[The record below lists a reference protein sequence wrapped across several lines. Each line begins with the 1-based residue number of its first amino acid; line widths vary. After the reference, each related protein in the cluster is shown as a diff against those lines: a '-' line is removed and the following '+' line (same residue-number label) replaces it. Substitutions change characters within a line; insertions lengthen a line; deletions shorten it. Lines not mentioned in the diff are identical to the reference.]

1 MVKERKEMK
10 RIGVIAIDGPAGA
23 GKSTVARELARRLGI
38 RYLDTG
44 AIYRAVALWL
54 DGRGVPPCESPALRK
69 ALNDVTVRLENGRV
83 EVNDADVTDKIRT
96 PRVSDLAS
104 SYSALPSVR
113 ERLLA
118 LQREQALAGPLV
130 ADGRDMGT
138 VVFPLAP
145 LKIFLTASCD
155 ERANRRWKEL
165 KERGDAP
172 SLEEMKASLARRDD
186 QDEHRELSPL
196 RPAPEAWELDS
207 SNMTVEQVVEA
218 VLRRLLGDEY
228 AG

>member
-1 MVKERKEMK
+1 MK

-54 DGRGVPPCESPALRK
+54 DGRGVPPCESPALRT

>member
-1 MVKERKEMK
+1 MK

-196 RPAPEAWELDS
+196 RPAPKAWELDS

>member
-23 GKSTVARELARRLGI
+23 GKSTVARDLARRLGI

>member
-1 MVKERKEMK
+1 MK

>member
-1 MVKERKEMK
+1 MK

-23 GKSTVARELARRLGI
+23 GKSTVARDLARRLGI

>member
-1 MVKERKEMK
+1 MK

-113 ERLLA
+113 DRLLA

>member
-1 MVKERKEMK
+1 M
-10 RIGVIAIDGPAGA
+10 
-23 GKSTVARELARRLGI
+23 
-38 RYLDTG
+38 
-44 AIYRAVALWL
+44 
-54 DGRGVPPCESPALRK
+54 
-69 ALNDVTVRLENGRV
+69 NGRV

>member
-1 MVKERKEMK
+1 MK

-23 GKSTVARELARRLGI
+23 GKSTVARDLARRLGI

-165 KERGDAP
+165 KERGDVP